1 MLQKLLVSLEICLS
15 FSWLRNL
22 GGRNSVHITF
32 LFSFVTGR
40 RWFRKELFL
49 GWIFRYF
56 STISLVYLP
65 IFVGLQIVFSPTGRL
80 WVWPHLLCRFA
91 ITVTAAIELAVDHSM
106 RSRQRCRSL
115 PPFFI
120 HPLQSWLGLLL
131 DQVDVFQ
138 WCGTFTS
145 DNLYLV
151 ESHC

>member
-15 FSWLRNL
+15 FPWLRNL

-32 LFSFVTGR
+32 LFSFVTVR
-40 RWFRKELFL
+40 RWLGKELFL
-49 GWIFRYF
+49 GWIFRHF
-56 STISLVYLP
+56 STISLVYLS
-65 IFVGLQIVFSPTGRL
+65 IFVGLQIVFFPTGRMGL
-80 WVWPHLLCRFA
+80 ATFVLSLRNHCY
-91 ITVTAAIELAVDHSM
+91 TAIELAVDHSM

-120 HPLQSWLGLLL
+120 HPLQSWLDLLL

-138 WCGTFTS
+138 WFGTFAS

-151 ESHC
+151 ECHC